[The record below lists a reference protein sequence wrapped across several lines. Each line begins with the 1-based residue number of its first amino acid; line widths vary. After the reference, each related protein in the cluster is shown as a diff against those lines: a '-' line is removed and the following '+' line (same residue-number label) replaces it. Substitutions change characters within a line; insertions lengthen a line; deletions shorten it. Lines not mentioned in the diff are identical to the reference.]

1 MWKVNYHIVFKL
13 NDGNIIKK
21 KNSMNIKSSLV
32 RSAKDAENYVL
43 KKYKNSSQPLVNTDD
58 IFISIINEKIIIE
71 SIEKLY

>member
-1 MWKVNYHIVFKL
+1 MWKLNYHIVFKL

-21 KNSMNIKSSLV
+21 NNSINIKSFLV
-32 RSAKDAENYVL
+32 SPAKDAENYVL
-43 KKYKNSSQPLVNTDD
+43 KKFNNGFQPLVNTDD

>member
-13 NDGNIIKK
+13 NDGKIIKK
-21 KNSMNIKSSLV
+21 NNSMNIKSSLV
-32 RSAKDAENYVL
+32 SSAKEAENYVL
-43 KKYKNSSQPLVNTDD
+43 KKYKNGFQPLVNTDD